1 MAYFIHNK
9 YDKNS
14 SAKVTSS
21 GGLNYT
27 YNDDPSVTVIDYY
40 GNLEQGIDTY
50 KYLDTTYMGTQV
62 IDSLTYS
69 TIDEGN
75 LIGKNQT
82 TDGNSGINYAS
93 GVLPIVEKVQEL
105 IGVTSDTGGSESLGT
120 IMAKLNESLNR
131 LTKLAE
137 PQVSTTGFGNTI
149 FEYTNKLSAR
159 RNRAPVIAK
168 FIAPISGLYNI
179 KFHTKYSRNNQT
191 SDCDLYKME
200 NYTSLNQT
208 GSSSY
213 AKGCNLAFLYN
224 KFSVGTFIEDEVSY
238 DSYNYN
244 LTPFTVN
251 TSSAGEDQ
259 NILIYCT
266 QGEPVI
272 IFAVGGNSS
281 YYEEI
286 SKIKITYGNE

>member
-93 GVLPIVEKVQEL
+93 GVLPIVEKLQEL
-105 IGVTSDTGGSESLGT
+105 IGVASDTGGSESIGS
-120 IMAKLNESLNR
+120 IMAKLNAILGISNVKSIQR
-131 LTKLAE
+131 GTTKKTISNVKTGGNGFTNITLQTPVNLAKTF
-137 PQVSTTGFGNTI
+137 VLCYGCGIFTGI
-149 FEYTNKLSAR
+149 YL
-159 RNRAPVIAK
+159 P
-168 FIAPISGLYNI
+168 
-179 KFHTKYSRNNQT
+179 
-191 SDCDLYKME
+191 
-200 NYTSLNQT
+200 
-208 GSSSY
+208 SSY
-213 AKGCNLAFLYN
+213 GQNYYKDALPYATLINENTLR
-224 KFSVGTFIEDEVSY
+224 VGGGSYYYEDEDTTSSKGY
-238 DSYNYN
+238 DSYEINV
-244 LTPFTVN
+244 TW
-251 TSSAGEDQ
+251 Q
-259 NILIYCT
+259 
-266 QGEPVI
+266 VI
-272 IFAVGGNSS
+272 
-281 YYEEI
+281 ELL
-286 SKIKITYGNE
+286 